1 MKTIPFFFV
10 NNIMIITETIS
21 EQEVLSILRNSI
33 KDLSKIKNEKKIDEF
48 YIKKIKGH
56 KMWEITHRSPHS
68 LFMTL
73 TIDDNFQIIEKK
85 IIFDC

>member
-1 MKTIPFFFV
+1 
-10 NNIMIITETIS
+10 MIITETIS

-33 KDLSKIKNEKKIDEF
+33 KDLSKIKNEKRVGEF

-56 KMWEITHRSPHS
+56 KMWEIIHSSPHS

-73 TIDDNFQIIEKK
+73 TIDNNFQIIEKK
-85 IIFDC
+85 IICDC